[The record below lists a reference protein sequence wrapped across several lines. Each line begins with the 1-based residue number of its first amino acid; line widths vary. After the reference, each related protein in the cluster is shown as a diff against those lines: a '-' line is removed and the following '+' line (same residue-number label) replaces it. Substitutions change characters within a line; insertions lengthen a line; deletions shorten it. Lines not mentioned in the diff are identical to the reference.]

1 MQVNFLNGLPDYVT
15 TSSCSGRVAL
25 FQDINDTVCKKV
37 RNDAG
42 SVYYAHRMRPRASYH
57 VTHRCGSLMHV
68 TALRGVL

>member
-37 RNDAG
+37 RKY
-42 SVYYAHRMRPRASYH
+42 SEHVYYAHRKRPRSSYH
-57 VTHRCGSLMHV
+57 FTRHYGSLIHD
-68 TALRGVL
+68 TAPPGVL